1 MSYNTPR
8 KGGDLYYMLEL
19 NEKER
24 ERKDII
30 DLVINKKITQKEAAL
45 KLEIMCI
52 INSPIMQK
60 RCRNLHILGE
70 SESNITVFSTMSM

>member
-24 ERKDII
+24 ERKDVI
-30 DLVINKKITQKEAAL
+30 DLVINKKRIEVKKL
-45 KLEIMCI
+45 KKKGLD
-52 INSPIMQK
+52 K
-60 RCRNLHILGE
+60 RSIKIFMRLIEHMIE
-70 SESNITVFSTMSM
+70 V